1 MILAADDIARLVEHM
16 RGLGVAEIEIADGDE
31 MLRVVLPE
39 AMEQSAHTTA
49 SAPTIIAATACGL
62 FFPGHPAR
70 GTAPSIGTRFE
81 AGEVMGVIAVGPLLR
96 PVAAPAAGA
105 LTRLL
110 CEPGQRVDFGT
121 PLLAFAPL
129 HSLRTYESGRTS
141 DEDRS

>member
-1 MILAADDIARLVEHM
+1 MILAADDIAKLVEHM

-31 MLRVVLPE
+31 MLRLVLPE
-39 AMEQSAHTTA
+39 TVEQPARMTVC
-49 SAPTIIAATACGL
+49 APTVIAATACGL

-70 GTAPSIGTRFE
+70 GASPSIGTRFE

-105 LTRLL
+105 LTRLI

-129 HSLRTYESGRTS
+129 HSPPDPRKRK
-141 DEDRS
+141 DV